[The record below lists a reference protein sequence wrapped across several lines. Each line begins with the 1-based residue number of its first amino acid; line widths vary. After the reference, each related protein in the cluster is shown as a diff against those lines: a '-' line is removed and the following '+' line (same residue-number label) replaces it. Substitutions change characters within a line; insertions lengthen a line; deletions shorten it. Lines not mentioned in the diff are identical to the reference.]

1 MRGADHCNTA
11 TVHCRGVVLLRHKTG
26 PCSQQHTLHCS
37 LSAVTCMMELTSSSM
52 PASLGLASSPVMAV
66 VCGGAASIQDTAVLR
81 TLPPVLHCWCQPRPA
96 RRGCCAA
103 LRSCTE
109 LQLSLSRCHGA
120 PSHRAH
126 PHTQHVTRGPAA
138 KYSGAG
144 TGEMVSR

>member
-11 TVHCRGVVLLRHKTG
+11 TVYCRDFVLLRHKTA
-26 PCSQQHTLHCS
+26 CTQHTLLTVCCHC
-37 LSAVTCMMELTSSSM
+37 LLELTSSSM

-96 RRGCCAA
+96 RRGCCGAA

-126 PHTQHVTRGPAA
+126 PHTEHVTRGPAA
-138 KYSGAG
+138 KYSGAE